1 MSKRTGLGP
10 VEEALLLTLD
20 ELGAGP
26 QQSGVRSSVLLAEV
40 ERRFAVAPRYGYQ
53 VACDLAHR
61 STVWLRLLGGFGNL
75 GGLGHPPAE
84 PRYTELRLT
93 PVGALAAAAERDD
106 GPAVPVGMVNGSV
119 YAGGQRPPFAPRS
132 LLRALIALLDDP
144 AIEDDALLGMCGPP
158 AFPTGCDVT
167 GNVEALLAGRP
178 AVLRL
183 TASMVSGVEC
193 GKEVLR
199 ITNLPPGVERESVL
213 RSLQCRVE
221 GSSWD
226 DLPSEL
232 AASIRLPIA
241 GVDDVSTATVL
252 ITCRVAPGADLDEL
266 GARLRELWG
275 VYVDVLSALP
285 APLPMMLRRWVAD
298 HAEARTGATLRHL
311 LALYEAT

>member
-26 QQSGVRSSVLLAEV
+26 QHPRVRSSVLAEI

-61 STVWLRLLGGFGNL
+61 STVWLRLLDDRGNL

-93 PVGALAAAAERDD
+93 PIGALAVAAERDD
-106 GPAVPVGMVNGSV
+106 ALAVPIGIVNGSV
-119 YAGGQRPPFAPRS
+119 YAGGQRPPFAPKT
-132 LLRALIALLDDP
+132 LLRALIALLDDR
-144 AIEDDALLGMCGPP
+144 AIEDEALVGICGPP
-158 AFPTGCDVT
+158 AFPTGCDVS
-167 GNVEALLAGRP
+167 GDVEALLAGRP

-183 TASMVSGVEC
+183 SASVVPGVER

-199 ITNLPPGVERESVL
+199 ITNLPPGVERESIL
-213 RSLQCRVE
+213 RSLQSRVE
-221 GSSWD
+221 SSSWY
-226 DLPSEL
+226 DLPPEL
-232 AASIRLPIA
+232 AASMRLPIA
-241 GVDDVSTATVL
+241 GVHDASTDTVL
-252 ITCRVAPGADLDEL
+252 IKCRVAPGADLNDV

-275 VYVDVLSALP
+275 VYVDVPAALP
-285 APLPMMLRRWVAD
+285 APLLVLLRRWVAD
-298 HAEARTGATLRHL
+298 HAEARTAATLRHL